1 MEFGFAE
8 QIGFR
13 ALTVLTFLPAVG
25 ALIMLL
31 FMRKRENAYKATAL
45 VTALLTF
52 GLALFMLTKF
62 KTGTADYQ
70 FVENFLWIPSFGINY
85 HLGVDGISM
94 LLILLTCFLTIIAIL
109 GSWNY
114 VKDRQLAFFISLL
127 LLETGMIGVFAAMD
141 LFVFY
146 VFWEVQLIPMYFL
159 IGIWG
164 GERRIYAA
172 IKFFLY
178 TFVGSVLMLVAI
190 IAIVWWN
197 AKNAGVTTFDI
208 LALQQAGFPYNVQVL
223 AFVGF
228 FIAFAIKVPM
238 FPVHTWLP
246 DAHVEAPTAGSV
258 ILAGILLKMG
268 VYGMIRFCI
277 GFFPEVAVQA
287 IPWVMILSVIAI
299 IYGAAMSLIQP
310 DMKKLVA
317 YSSVSHMGFV
327 TAGLFAFNLQGI
339 QGSVLQMI
347 NHGILTGALFQMVGF
362 FYERSHT
369 RLIKD
374 YGGVAQ
380 PMPVAAAF
388 FSLFVLG
395 SLGLPGLNGFVGEF
409 LILVGVFQYAKVFA
423 VLASIGIILGAAYLL
438 WMYQRTMF
446 QELKNKKW
454 LKVKDLGAREIL
466 TLVPLAGLAL
476 FIGIYPAPLLSM
488 ISAPAQNIVAQVQP
502 YMAQYGGSLL
512 KLASS
517 IFGGG
522 F

>member
-1 MEFGFAE
+1 VDYGFAE

-13 ALTVLTFLPAVG
+13 ALTVLTFLPSVG
-25 ALIMLL
+25 ALVMLL
-31 FMRKRENAYKATAL
+31 FMRKRESAYKATAL
-45 VTALLTF
+45 VFSLITL
-52 GLALFMLTKF
+52 GLALFMWTRF
-62 KTGTADYQ
+62 DNGTAAFQ
-70 FVENFLWIPSFGINY
+70 FQENYLWIESWGINY
-85 HLGVDGISM
+85 HVGVDGISM
-94 LLILLTCFLTIIAIL
+94 LLILLTSFLSVIAIL
-109 GSWNY
+109 GSWKY
-114 VKDRQLAFFISLL
+114 VKDRQLAFFCSLL

-141 LFVFY
+141 LFLFY
-146 VFWEVQLIPMYFL
+146 LFWEVQLIPMYFL

-164 GERRIYAA
+164 GARRIYAA

-178 TFVGSVLMLVAI
+178 TFAGSVLMLVAI
-190 IAIVWWN
+190 IGIVWWYST
-197 AKNAGVTTFDI
+197 NAGITTFDI
-208 LALQQAGFPYNVQVL
+208 QALTQAGFPSSVAL
-223 AFVGF
+223 WAFLGF

-258 ILAGILLKMG
+258 ILAGVLLKMG

-277 GFFPEVAVQA
+277 GFFPEIAVQA
-287 IPWVMILSVIAI
+287 APVVMILSVIAI
-299 IYGAAMSLIQP
+299 IYGACMSLIQP

-317 YSSVSHMGFV
+317 YSSVSHMGFI

-339 QGSVLQMI
+339 EGAVIQMV

-362 FYERSHT
+362 FYERTHT

-374 YGGVAQ
+374 YGGMAQ
-380 PMPVAAAF
+380 PLPIAAAF

-409 LILVGVFQYAKVFA
+409 LILVGVFQYQIVFA
-423 VLASIGIILGAAYLL
+423 VLASLGVILGAAYLL

-454 LKVKDLGAREIL
+454 LKLQDLNGREL
-466 TLVPLAGLAL
+466 VTLIPLAAMVLWIGL
-476 FIGIYPAPLLSM
+476 YPSPFLNMLHE
-488 ISAPAQNIVAQVQP
+488 PAAKIVAQVAP
-502 YMAQYGGSLL
+502 YMADQGGSLFH
-512 KLASS
+512 LASTL
-517 IFGGG
+517 FGG

>member
-1 MEFGFAE
+1 MDFGFAE

-25 ALIMLL
+25 ALIMLI
-31 FMRKRENAYKATAL
+31 FMRKRETAYKTTAL
-45 VTALLTF
+45 VTALATL
-52 GLALFMLTKF
+52 GLAIFMLTRF
-62 KTGTADYQ
+62 QTGTAEFQ
-70 FVENFLWIPSFGINY
+70 FVENFIWIPSLGINY
-85 HLGVDGISM
+85 HLGVDGISL
-94 LLILLTCFLTIIAIL
+94 LLILLTCFLTVIAIL

-114 VKDRQLAFFISLL
+114 VKDRQLAFFVSLL

-178 TFVGSVLMLVAI
+178 TFAGSVLMLVAI
-190 IAIVWWN
+190 IGIVWWYSRHT
-197 AKNAGVTTFDI
+197 GVTTFDI
-208 LALQQAGFPYNVQVL
+208 LALKEAGFPYNVQAL

-299 IYGAAMSLIQP
+299 IYGACMSLIQP

-327 TAGLFAFNLQGI
+327 TAGLFAFNMQGVT
-339 QGSVLQMI
+339 GSVLQMV

-409 LILVGVFQYAKVFA
+409 LILVGVFQYMKVFA
-423 VLASIGIILGAAYLL
+423 VLASLGIILGAAYLL

-454 LKVKDLGAREIL
+454 LKVKDLNAREII

-476 FIGIYPAPLLSM
+476 FIGVYPVPIMRLLE
-488 ISAPAQNIVAQVQP
+488 APAQNIVAQVQP
-502 YMAQYGGSLL
+502 Y
-512 KLASS
+512 LAGAGEGLVRLANA